1 MHEVQAQVTGRK
13 IEGRELAKWCASASQ
28 FTRICIGAALKNGEL
43 ALIDLTPAQIAK
55 LARVKTRDINAV
67 ASLPPDQRGAR
78 VALRKSGR
86 FMTNAALDQFIARV
100 GVGNA
105 ALDRATM
112 PNKANGGINGH
123 AA

>member
-55 LARVKTRDINAV
+55 LARVKTRDTTRSPACRPISA
-67 ASLPPDQRGAR
+67 ARG
-78 VALRKSGR
+78 SR
-86 FMTNAALDQFIARV
+86 FERAA
-100 GVGNA
+100 GS
-105 ALDRATM
+105 
-112 PNKANGGINGH
+112 
-123 AA
+123 